1 MADEKKEKPKER
13 KAKPNE
19 EKIRFAE
26 AKSGGV
32 QRDSTK
38 PEAKAP
44 EAHAPKPA
52 EKPVQAPKPAH
63 AEAPKHEAMA
73 ETQKVPASHR
83 EAMQKPAEK
92 SVAPKAD
99 AKPEPKKKK
108 AKKKGVRVELA
119 RGKRKTSVARAAVK
133 EGHGRIRVNSMLTSA
148 MPNRFL
154 REMIE
159 EPLRL
164 AGPEGNGL
172 DVEVKVH
179 GGGESGQAQASRTA
193 IARALSQYFGENL
206 KKSYEEADKYLL
218 AEDPRRVEPKKYKG
232 RKARARFQKSYR

>member
-1 MADEKKEKPKER
+1 MIMAEEKKEKQKER
-13 KAKPNE
+13 KEKPKAE
-19 EKIRFAE
+19 ER
-26 AKSGGV
+26 
-32 QRDSTK
+32 K

-52 EKPVQAPKPAH
+52 HEAAKPAH
-63 AEAPKHEAMA
+63 AEAPKHEA
-73 ETQKVPASHR
+73 
-83 EAMQKPAEK
+83 KPAEK
-92 SVAPKAD
+92 PAPKAE
-99 AKPEPKKKK
+99 AKPEKKR
-108 AKKKGVRVELA
+108 AKKKVARVELA

-164 AGPEGNGL
+164 AGPEGNKV
-172 DVEVKVH
+172 DVEVKVN

-193 IARALSQYFGENL
+193 IARALSQYFGEGL

-218 AEDPRRVEPKKYKG
+218 DEDPRRVEPKKYKG

>member
-1 MADEKKEKPKER
+1 MMIMAEEKKEKPKE
-13 KAKPNE
+13 KKEKPKLE
-19 EKIRFAE
+19 EK
-26 AKSGGV
+26 
-32 QRDSTK
+32 K
-38 PEAKAP
+38 PEAKP
-44 EAHAPKPA
+44 EVHAPKPAHEAKPA
-52 EKPVQAPKPAH
+52 EKPVAPKP
-63 AEAPKHEAMA
+63 E
-73 ETQKVPASHR
+73 
-83 EAMQKPAEK
+83 
-92 SVAPKAD
+92 
-99 AKPEPKKKK
+99 AKPEKKKK
-108 AKKKGVRVELA
+108 AKKKGARVELA

-164 AGPEGNGL
+164 AGPEGSKV
-172 DVEVKVH
+172 DVEVKVN

-193 IARALSQYFGENL
+193 IARALSQYFGEGL

-218 AEDPRRVEPKKYKG
+218 DEDPRRVEPKKYKG

>member
-1 MADEKKEKPKER
+1 MFMADEKKEKPKER
-13 KAKPNE
+13 KARPNE
-19 EKIRFAE
+19 EK
-26 AKSGGV
+26 
-32 QRDSTK
+32 K
-38 PEAKAP
+38 PEV
-44 EAHAPKPA
+44 HVPKPA
-52 EKPVQAPKPAH
+52 EKPAQAPKPVH

-73 ETQKVPASHR
+73 ETQKVSASHR

-92 SVAPKAD
+92 SAAPKAE
-99 AKPEPKKKK
+99 ARPEPKKKK
-108 AKKKGVRVELA
+108 AKKGVRVELA

-133 EGHGRIRVNSMLTSA
+133 EGHGRIRVNSMLSSA

-164 AGPEGNGL
+164 AGPEGNSV

>member
-1 MADEKKEKPKER
+1 MFMADEKKEKPKER
-13 KAKPNE
+13 KAKPKE
-19 EKIRFAE
+19 EA
-26 AKSGGV
+26 
-32 QRDSTK
+32 K
-38 PEAKAP
+38 PEAQ
-44 EAHAPKPA
+44 APKPA
-52 EKPVQAPKPAH
+52 EKPAQAPKPAH
-63 AEAPKHEAMA
+63 AEAPKHEAKSA
-73 ETQKVPASHR
+73 EAK
-83 EAMQKPAEK
+83 AE
-92 SVAPKAD
+92 
-99 AKPEPKKKK
+99 AKPKKAR
-108 AKKKGVRVELA
+108 AKKKGARVELA

-164 AGPEGNGL
+164 AGPEGNGV

-218 AEDPRRVEPKKYKG
+218 DEDPRRVEPKKYKG

>member
-1 MADEKKEKPKER
+1 MIMAEEKTEKPKER
-13 KAKPNE
+13 KEKPKV
-19 EKIRFAE
+19 EK
-26 AKSGGV
+26 
-32 QRDSTK
+32 K
-38 PEAKAP
+38 PEMKAP
-44 EAHAPKPA
+44 EVHVPKPA
-52 EKPVQAPKPAH
+52 EKPVQAPKPVH
-63 AEAPKHEAMA
+63 VEAPKHEA
-73 ETQKVPASHR
+73 
-83 EAMQKPAEK
+83 KPVEK
-92 SVAPKAD
+92 VAPKAE
-99 AKPEPKKKK
+99 AKPEKKK

-164 AGPEGNGL
+164 AGPEGNKV
-172 DVEVKVH
+172 DVEVKVN

-193 IARALSQYFGENL
+193 IARALSQYFGEGL

-218 AEDPRRVEPKKYKG
+218 DEDPRRVEPKKYKG

>member
-1 MADEKKEKPKER
+1 MFMADEKKEKPKEK
-13 KAKPNE
+13 KAKP
-19 EKIRFAE
+19 
-26 AKSGGV
+26 
-32 QRDSTK
+32 
-38 PEAKAP
+38 PEAQTS
-44 EAHAPKPA
+44 KPA
-52 EKPVQAPKPAH
+52 EKPVQAQAPKPAH

-73 ETQKVPASHR
+73 ETQKVSASHR

-92 SVAPKAD
+92 PVAPKAE
-99 AKPEPKKKK
+99 AKPEPRKKK
-108 AKKKGVRVELA
+108 AKKKGARVELA
-119 RGKRKTSVARAAVK
+119 RGKRKTSVARAAVR
-133 EGHGRIRVNSMLTSA
+133 EGHGRIRVNSMLTTA

-164 AGPEGNGL
+164 AGPEGNSV

-179 GGGESGQAQASRTA
+179 GGGESGRAQASRTA
-193 IARALSQYFGENL
+193 IAKALSQYFGENL
-206 KKSYEEADKYLL
+206 KKSYEEVDKYLL

>member
-1 MADEKKEKPKER
+1 MFMADEKKEKPKER
-13 KAKPNE
+13 KARPKE
-19 EKIRFAE
+19 E
-26 AKSGGV
+26 AK
-32 QRDSTK
+32 K
-38 PEAKAP
+38 IEAKPP
-44 EAHAPKPA
+44 EVHAPKPA
-52 EKPVQAPKPAH
+52 EKPVQAQAPKPAH
-63 AEAPKHEAMA
+63 AEAPKHEA
-73 ETQKVPASHR
+73 
-83 EAMQKPAEK
+83 KPAE
-92 SVAPKAD
+92 AKA
-99 AKPEPKKKK
+99 EPKKKK
-108 AKKKGVRVELA
+108 AKKKGARVELA

-164 AGPEGNGL
+164 AGPEGNGV

-218 AEDPRRVEPKKYKG
+218 DEDPRRVEPKKYKG

>member
-1 MADEKKEKPKER
+1 MFMADEKKEKPKER
-13 KAKPNE
+13 KARPKE
-19 EKIRFAE
+19 E
-26 AKSGGV
+26 AK
-32 QRDSTK
+32 K
-38 PEAKAP
+38 IEAKPP
-44 EAHAPKPA
+44 EVHAPKPA
-52 EKPVQAPKPAH
+52 EKPVQAQAPKPAH
-63 AEAPKHEAMA
+63 AEAPKAEARHEA
-73 ETQKVPASHR
+73 KPAPAAALKH
-83 EAMQKPAEK
+83 EAKPAE
-92 SVAPKAD
+92 AKA
-99 AKPEPKKKK
+99 EPKKKK
-108 AKKKGVRVELA
+108 AKKKGARVELA

-164 AGPEGNGL
+164 AGPEGNGV

-218 AEDPRRVEPKKYKG
+218 DEDPRRVEPKKYKG

>member
-1 MADEKKEKPKER
+1 MFMADEKKEKPKER
-13 KAKPNE
+13 KARPKE
-19 EKIRFAE
+19 E
-26 AKSGGV
+26 AK
-32 QRDSTK
+32 K
-38 PEAKAP
+38 IEAKPP
-44 EAHAPKPA
+44 EVHAPKPA
-52 EKPVQAPKPAH
+52 EKPAQAQAPKPAH
-63 AEAPKHEAMA
+63 AEAPKHEA
-73 ETQKVPASHR
+73 
-83 EAMQKPAEK
+83 KPAE
-92 SVAPKAD
+92 AKA
-99 AKPEPKKKK
+99 EPKKKK
-108 AKKKGVRVELA
+108 AKKKGARVELA

-164 AGPEGNGL
+164 AGPEGNGV

-218 AEDPRRVEPKKYKG
+218 DEDPRRVEPKKYKG